1 MRELRGFKMK
11 KIYKILMILS
21 LISTYSFAIQNSEEH
36 IHTAECGHNEYNE
49 GKGYSLEAKTM
60 QEKTNCIDKVFKE
73 NQNKYSDKELTKII
87 LKECEN

>member
-1 MRELRGFKMK
+1 MK

-36 IHTAECGHNEYNE
+36 VHTAECGHNEYNE

-60 QEKTNCIDKVFKE
+60 QEKTKCIDKVFEE
-73 NQNKYSDKELTKII
+73 NQNKHSDKELTKII
-87 LKECEN
+87 LKQCEN